1 LPANGY
7 GMGGQ
12 NGNGH
17 NGNGHNGNGHNG
29 NGHNGDGHPAR
40 DQHSVL
46 DGYGTTDYQNLA
58 YQGVDYQQTPSATGG
73 YAPQNHNAG
82 QFDERGYG
90 VPDLAYGPDGYRGYP
105 GYGPGSR

>member
-1 LPANGY
+1 LSANGY

-12 NGNGH
+12 NGDGHNSSGHNSNGH
-17 NGNGHNGNGHNG
+17 NGNGHGY
-29 NGHNGDGHPAR
+29 PAR
-40 DQHSVL
+40 DQHDVL
-46 DGYGTTDYQNLA
+46 DGYGTADYQNLA

-73 YAPQNHNAG
+73 YAPQNQNAG
-82 QFDERGYG
+82 QFDEHGYG